1 MRMLDTKLIEC
12 IEKDYEARLNLFGA
26 VAENV
31 KANVEAQTGL
41 TKTLCQFMYAYQPL
55 SDIGDYDFEVFKG
68 YAEHAAFLY
77 ENSEYVKAIPD
88 EYFLNY
94 VASPRINSEDLTDC
108 RKFFYDL
115 VHERITGMPVKEA
128 VFELNNWCYENGTY
142 RSTSER
148 TASPITFYKGGY
160 GRCGEESTFLT
171 TILRCVGIPAR
182 QIYAPRWSH
191 SPDNHAWTEIYV
203 DGEWVYTG
211 ACEPKP
217 VFNCGWFP
225 YAASRAM
232 ILHSRSFSPF
242 TYEKEDIVLT
252 KDGIVTMMDNGKL
265 YAHQKNVKVRAFH
278 KDGTPAANVCVRME
292 IVNGAEFYSV
302 VTIFTDENGEGNVNL
317 GLGTIHV
324 YAISGE
330 DKFEGYFYVPTTELI
345 EVRLG
350 EEVVDGQWHDYYIEA
365 PESATISHVEISDE
379 EDKAQCDKNAIGDG
393 IRNARIASYYDAE
406 FAENYKEYKQ
416 IYRALNTSRGNFDE
430 IKKFVLMEFEGCT
443 LKEKD
448 RMLACM
454 AQKDCR
460 DLKADVLADH
470 MEAFLMEEEV
480 MSKLENVPQTT
491 IFVDAESKAPSEDI
505 FAEFYHAKKDFYLDY
520 VVSPRIH
527 SEKLSKYRSEIKAI
541 LGNENP
547 FNSPKEIWAYIKE
560 NCKFYENEEYTTIM
574 ATPGTV
580 LKLKAGSTHAQYI
593 LFVAICRTYGIPA
606 RIDMT
611 YRRPQVYDGNR
622 FVYVEF
628 DDEAMGTIAV
638 DFVDEKLPGYYSTF
652 TLGYQMEDGSFRT
665 VNHEDFFVRMDKH
678 MEVKLLPGVYRFV
691 TCVRTKTGSVVGK
704 TMMFKVEAG
713 KTVAV
718 ELTCKD
724 KTVATLITKKA
735 IPFVTLYKADGEAVS
750 TEQYKEA
757 GTHIFF
763 FLKPG
768 NEPTE
773 HIFTELTAL
782 HNAGKKLEC
791 PLHFILK
798 SKEDLEN
805 ASFKKITSFVEHDLW
820 FDPEE
825 AAITALS
832 EATETKLESYPYICV
847 MDGSETALFADCG
860 YRVGMIETLERI
872 LEEREAIQ

>member
-1 MRMLDTKLIEC
+1 MRMLKKDLIER
-12 IEKDYEARLNLFGA
+12 IEKDYEERLGLFGSA
-26 VAENV
+26 RETVC
-31 KANVEAQTGL
+31 ANVEKQTGL

-55 SDIGDYDFEVFKG
+55 SDIGDYGFEVFLG

-108 RKFFYDL
+108 RRFFYDL
-115 VHERITGMPVKEA
+115 VHERVEGMPVKEA
-128 VFELNNWCYENGTY
+128 VLELNNWCYENGTY
-142 RSTSER
+142 HSTSER

-171 TILRCVGIPAR
+171 TILRSVGIPAR
-182 QIYAPRWSH
+182 QVYAPRWSH

-203 DGEWVYTG
+203 DGAWLYTG

-242 TYEKEDIVLT
+242 TFEKEDSVLT

-265 YAHQKNVKVRAFH
+265 YAHQKEVKVCAFH
-278 KDGTPAANVCVRME
+278 KDGSAAANVCVRME
-292 IVNGAEFYSV
+292 IVNSAEFYPV
-302 VTIFTDENGEGNVNL
+302 VTICTDANGEGSVKL

-324 YAISGE
+324 YAISGKE
-330 DKFEGYFYVPTTELI
+330 KFETYCYVPDTDVI

-350 EEVVDGQWHDYYIEA
+350 DELVDGEWHDYYMEA
-365 PESATISHVEISDE
+365 PESATISHVELSEE
-379 EDKAQCDKNAIGDG
+379 EDKAQCEKNAIADG
-393 IRNARIASYYDAE
+393 IRNSRIASYYDAE
-406 FAENYKEYKQ
+406 FAEQYKDYKQ

-430 IKKFVLMEFEGCT
+430 VKKFLQMEFAGCT

-454 AQKDCR
+454 TQKDCR
-460 DLKADVLADH
+460 DLKADILADH
-470 MEAFLMEEEV
+470 MQAFVKEAEV
-480 MSKLENVPQTT
+480 MSRLQNIPETT

-505 FAEFYHAKKDFYLDY
+505 FAEFYQAKKDFYTEY
-520 VVSPRIH
+520 VVSPRVQ
-527 SEKLSKYRSEIKAI
+527 SEKLSAYRSEIKAI
-541 LGNENP
+541 LGEENP
-547 FNSPKEIWAYIKE
+547 FANPGEIWNYIKE
-560 NCKFYENEEYTTIM
+560 NCKYYENQEYTTIM

-580 LKLKAGSTHAQYI
+580 LKLKAGTVQAQYI

-611 YRRPQVYDGNR
+611 YKRPQFFDGSQ

-628 DDEAMGTIAV
+628 GNVEMGTAV
-638 DFVDEKLPGYYSTF
+638 IDFVDEKLPGYYSTF
-652 TLGYQMEDGSFRT
+652 TLGYQTEDGSFST
-665 VNHEDFFVRMDKH
+665 VNHEDFFVRMQKH

-704 TMMFKVEAG
+704 TMKFTVKAAE
-713 KTVAV
+713 KTCIS
-718 ELTCKD
+718 LTCKEKHLD
-724 KTVATLITKKA
+724 SLITRREV
-735 IPFVTLYKADGEAVS
+735 PYVTLYDASGECVS
-750 TEQYKEA
+750 TQRYEGE
-757 GTHIFF
+757 GVHIFL

-791 PLHFILK
+791 PIHFVLK
-798 SKEDLEN
+798 SKDEMDN
-805 ASFKKITSFVEHDLW
+805 ASFQKVSGFVEHDLW
-820 FDPEE
+820 FDPQEE
-825 AAITALS
+825 AMAALS
-832 EATETKLESYPYICV
+832 QATRTKMESYPYVCV
-847 MDGSETALFADCG
+847 MDGAGMALFADCG

-872 LEEREAIQ
+872 LEEK